1 MLPNKSLFPPF
12 PTRPK
17 ISFYKIWPFFFG
29 YCVQCK
35 LSWQSFAILL
45 FMDVLLPF
53 WMWRWLPLT
62 QYLYLVKFC
71 AKDSGQCLFR
81 GGQSRKK
88 CGVGSQNF
96 YHQIRWLPKIITEF
110 GKRAC
115 TIFPIS
121 FVSKKDSPKWSRYLS
136 PNLVI
141 HKNHQQIW
149 WKKLHFLN
157 LFLFLKK
164 ITKMVTI
171 FVTKIGE
178 KNCTFLIYFHFL
190 KKSPKWSL

>member
-1 MLPNKSLFPPF
+1 MELLE
-12 PTRPK
+12 
-17 ISFYKIWPFFFG
+17 IWPFFFG

-53 WMWRWLPLT
+53 WKCRWLPLT

-71 AKDSGQCLFR
+71 AKDSGQRLFR
-81 GGQSRKK
+81 GGGQSGRK

-110 GKRAC
+110 GERVC
-115 TIFPIS
+115 TIFPVS

-141 HKNHQQIW
+141 HKTHHQIW
-149 WKKLHFLN
+149 WKKLHLFN
-157 LFLFLKK
+157 LFL
-164 ITKMVTI
+164 
-171 FVTKIGE
+171 
-178 KNCTFLIYFHFL
+178 FL
-190 KKSPKWSL
+190 KKSPKWSQYLSPNLVKKIALF